1 MAPSAIT
8 PVVLRICAFGVDLK
22 HARCAVLGVFANN
35 AGTLRFFGAATG
47 YSELLPKGTKH
58 RCRGCAKLLE
68 LLSMI

>member
-22 HARCAVLGVFANN
+22 HARCAALGVFANN

-47 YSELLPKGTKH
+47 YSELLPKGQSI
-58 RCRGCAKLLE
+58 GAE
-68 LLSMI
+68 VAPSYWNYYQ